1 MDKTEEILALATDLK
16 RYREAY
22 YNLDPVATDQEY
34 DTKKARLM
42 ELDPNHFEV
51 VTVGAAPSKISVW
64 EKTRHEIPMGSLNK
78 ANSQE
83 EFDKWASETGETNF
97 FVTHKIDGSSMEL
110 VYQAGKLVRC
120 ITRGDGIIGE
130 DVTTNISQ
138 VPSVPKQ
145 LKDPVDVIIRGEI
158 VMYKNV
164 FQTLYANTY
173 ANPRNT
179 AAGKVRDKKGGGADC
194 LNLAFL
200 AYWMTSEDT
209 KYLPHESYY
218 AQMMT
223 TLVKQGFLVP
233 EYEVSMQMG
242 TPTGFGYVHAEYEEI
257 KKLRDSIP
265 YEIDGVVISVNDLVK
280 LEELGEHNM
289 RPKGQ
294 IAWKF
299 DPAMSETR
307 VLDVK
312 WQVGSSGRI
321 TPVASVEPVNIGGVT
336 VTSIS
341 LHNLSLFHDLKLT
354 PGCRVLVSRRN
365 DVIPYIEKNLNTEAE

>member
-1 MDKTEEILALATDLK
+1 MNKAEEILSLARDLK
-16 RYREAY
+16 KYREAY
-22 YNLDPVATDQEY
+22 YNLDPVASDQEY

-64 EKTRHEIPMGSLNK
+64 EKVKHEIPMGSLNK
-78 ANSQE
+78 SNSQE
-83 EFDKWASETGETNF
+83 EFDEWASGTRETGF
-97 FVTHKIDGSSMEL
+97 FTTHKIDGSSMEL
-110 VYQAGKLVRC
+110 VYQAGKLIRC
-120 ITRGDGIIGE
+120 VTRGDGIIGE
-130 DVTTNISQ
+130 DVTKNIMQ
-138 VPSVPKQ
+138 VPNVPKE
-145 LKDPVDVIIRGEI
+145 LADPVDVIVRGEI
-158 VMYKNV
+158 VMSKAV

-194 LNLAFL
+194 LNLWFI
-200 AYWMTSEDT
+200 AYWMIGEKLLDGLQLTN
-209 KYLPHESYY
+209 H
-218 AQMMT
+218 MMSVMGW
-223 TLVKQGFLVP
+223 LNHQGFQVP
-233 EYEVSMQMG
+233 HCHNAGDLKSVYDFYEN
-242 TPTGFGYVHAEYEEI
+242 TRKTRNDIE
-257 KKLRDSIP
+257 
-265 YEIDGVVISVNDLVK
+265 YEIDGIVISVNDLDK

-289 RPKGQ
+289 CPKGQ

-307 VLDVK
+307 ILDVK
-312 WQVGSSGRI
+312 WQVGSSGRV

-354 PGCRVLVSRRN
+354 QGCRVLVSRRN
-365 DVIPYIEKNLNTEAE
+365 DVIPYIEKNLDIETE